1 MPRLI
6 TDEMRLREHIPDL
19 IATVKGETPFIERLA
34 VFLDLAED
42 WVTQTF
48 TGEEVFSAVCDNRHS
63 PLLRPLSALVAAEA
77 MRRAIPTLD
86 IMLTPNGFAVV
97 STNSLAPAS
106 KPRVDRLIGSMLTQR
121 DNCISALLRLLPAM
135 SGWKDTAQARYF
147 AETLFPDL
155 GITDSVSN
163 ATGTKWDRY
172 LELRPHIIDL
182 EASLSEEWFSEELMS
197 ALRTENL
204 HGDLTGKRK
213 TATRQIQAQIVSY
226 LRTGSFNIRR
236 LADIVNLIRLD
247 TENFSEWHR
256 SETATLFEPPVFR
269 NEKKSSGYFF

>member
-6 TDEMRLREHIPDL
+6 TDEIRLREHLPNI

-48 TGEEVFSAVCDNRHS
+48 TGKVIFREVCDNSHTE
-63 PLLRPLSALVAAEA
+63 LLRPLRALVAADA
-77 MRRAIPTLD
+77 MRRAIPMLD

-106 KPRVDRLIGSMLTQR
+106 KPRVDRLVGSMLTQR
-121 DNCISALLRLLPAM
+121 DNSISSLLALLPGI
-135 SGWKDTAQARYF
+135 SGWRETAQARYF
-147 AETLFPDL
+147 SETLFPDF
-155 GITDSVSN
+155 GITDTIGNDTRS
-163 ATGTKWDRY
+163 KWDRY

-182 EASLSEEWFSEELMS
+182 EASLSEEWFSVELMS

-204 HGDLTGKRK
+204 HGDLTGIRK
-213 TATRQIQAQIVSY
+213 TVTRQIQAQIVAQ
-226 LRTGSFNIRR
+226 LKTGSFNIRR
-236 LADIVNLIRLD
+236 LADIVNCIRLND
-247 TENFSEWHR
+247 EDFSEWHR
-256 SETATLFEPPVFR
+256 SETSKLFEPPIFR